1 MADFGEVYAEVKKSL
16 VASCSLN
23 EEEIELDKTL
33 MEDLG
38 VDSIDLLDLIFSV
51 EKKFSISIE
60 VGTMARLAA
69 EKLRDVPFEI
79 DNVIT
84 DEGLQVLK
92 SFIGDSQEEKLKK
105 GLTVHEIPFLLT
117 VRSMCNLVI
126 NRLAADGR

>member
-1 MADFGEVYAEVKKSL
+1 MAEFNEVYAEVKNSL
-16 VASCSLN
+16 VASCSLQ
-23 EEEIELDKTL
+23 EEEIALDKTL
-33 MEDLG
+33 MKDLG
-38 VDSIDLLDLIFSV
+38 VDSIDFLDLIFSV

-69 EKLRDVPFEI
+69 EKLRDIPFEI

-92 SFIGDSQEEKLKK
+92 SFIGDSQEERLTK
-105 GLTVHEIPFLLT
+105 GLTVQEIPFLLT
-117 VRSMCNLVI
+117 VRSLCNLVI